1 MFHFALPDPFA
12 EILPDLWRG
21 LLLVPVPLLAWAAWS
36 DLVTRT
42 IPDAAC
48 IALALAGVLLR
59 GAAGPWPL
67 ALSAGIAALTFF
79 ALAVLH
85 AHGGFGGGDV
95 KLAAAV
101 LIGLS
106 PIGAYRFFVITI
118 LAGGGLALIY
128 VAMRAL
134 PPVRPASAGA
144 ALPRRLWRTERW
156 RVRRHGTLPY
166 GIAIAC
172 GGCWAV
178 LTTIGG

>member
-1 MFHFALPDPFA
+1 MLHLTLPDAFA
-12 EILPDLWRG
+12 EILPDLWRAV
-21 LLLVPVPLLAWAAWS
+21 LLVPLPLLVWAAWA

-48 IALALAGVLLR
+48 IALALTGLLLR

-67 ALSAGIAALTFF
+67 AISAGVAAVTFL

-85 AHGGFGGGDV
+85 ARGGFGGGDV
-95 KLAAAV
+95 KLASAV
-101 LIGLS
+101 LLGLS

-128 VAMRAL
+128 LTLRAL
-134 PPVRPASAGA
+134 PPTPVAPAGA
-144 ALPRRLWRTERW
+144 AVPWRLWRAERW